1 MQLEKIITLANAR
14 TRLIFSAM
22 ERSLRATGCKLPLW
36 VIPYDENRFDLPP
49 NATWWEINPCCDW
62 VATNGLH
69 SQVRKYQCFLTQH
82 YQFVDADVIF
92 LRNPESILSSHTGF
106 ITCCGHW
113 HNPQETCTPESL
125 ALFKKHTTTW
135 QKNTFNAG
143 QFACDR
149 ALYSFENLIKTA
161 GLYPSTCMPLKKP
174 YTHEQ
179 AGLNLLV
186 MLSQVQVTN
195 LSLSY
200 PYLESS
206 WAGDYNDANFEQ
218 YWKNPEHKPY
228 LIHWAGNKMHP
239 HKPISRLFFNYLT
252 QAEKE
257 EYLNTMS
264 LQKKPYLARLY
275 RALQSAKKAFQDNL
289 FSEE

>member
-14 TRLIFSAM
+14 TRLMFLAM

-49 NATWWEINPCCDW
+49 NATWWEDKNCSAWIHKHR
-62 VATNGLH
+62 LH
-69 SQVRKYQCFLTQH
+69 PQLGKYQCLLVGQ
-82 YQFVDADVIF
+82 YQFVDTDVIF
-92 LRNPESILSSHTGF
+92 LKNPESILSSHTGF

-125 ALFKKHTTTW
+125 ALFKSKTTIW
-135 QKNTFNAG
+135 QKNIFNAG
-143 QFACDR
+143 QVACDR
-149 ALYSFENLIKTA
+149 ALYSFENLVKTA
-161 GLYPSTCMPLKKP
+161 ALYPSTCMPLKKP

-179 AGLNLLV
+179 SGLNLLV

-206 WAGDYNDANFEQ
+206 WAGDYRDANFEQ
-218 YWKNPEHKPY
+218 YWKNPEQKPY
-228 LIHWAGNKMHP
+228 LIHWAGHKMRP
-239 HKPISRLFFNYLT
+239 NQPISRLFFNYLT
-252 QAEKE
+252 QSEKE
-257 EYLNTMS
+257 EYLKTIS
-264 LQKKPYLARLY
+264 LQKKSYLSKLY
-275 RALQSAKKAFQDNL
+275 RALRFAKKAFQDNL